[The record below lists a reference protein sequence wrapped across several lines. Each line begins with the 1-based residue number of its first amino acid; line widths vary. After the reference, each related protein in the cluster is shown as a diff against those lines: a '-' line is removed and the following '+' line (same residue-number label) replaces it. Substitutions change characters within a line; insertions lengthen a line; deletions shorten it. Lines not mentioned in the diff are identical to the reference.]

1 MISPLFTSLERLRA
15 GSNVATVA
23 AGASTSFDAD
33 LLSCGMAA
41 SAMMQG
47 YMSRGIR
54 IESRTESK
62 WATPSG
68 ITFLKSFPVVS
79 IASVQVADGVGG
91 WRTLTTS
98 EFWLCDDNE
107 VHLNISLKLRTP
119 LQFIYMGG
127 LGAGRNRFA
136 VSTSSITGA
145 VALGSV
151 TAPGGVAG
159 KIVSWGEKSLV
170 AIIETTSGVVES
182 GAVVTGS
189 GFSFVVVDSAQ
200 EVDLSGA
207 RDLQKAC
214 EQQAIYM
221 YQRRNSLG
229 RSATTMGG
237 ATTFEK
243 DYDLLPGVQRI
254 LDLYDPQLVV

>member
-1 MISPLFTSLERLRA
+1 MISSLFTSLERLRA

-54 IESRTESK
+54 IESRTE
-62 WATPSG
+62 TYRVPPSG
-68 ITFLKSFPVVS
+68 IIFLRASPVVS
-79 IASVQVADGVGG
+79 VASVTIPDGSSSS
-91 WRTLTTS
+91 RSLP
-98 EFWLCDDNE
+98 FWVCDTNE
-107 VHLNISLKLRTP
+107 VHITSPVDRLTP
-119 LQFIYMGG
+119 VEITYMGG

-136 VSTSSITGA
+136 VSASSITGT
-145 VALGSV
+145 VAPGSV
-151 TAPGGVAG
+151 TAPGGASG

-170 AIIETTSGVVES
+170 AIIETTAGVIES
-182 GAVVTGS
+182 GTVVTGS
-189 GFSFVVVDSAQ
+189 GFSFMVVDSAQ

-214 EQQAIYM
+214 EQQSIYM

-237 ATTFEK
+237 TTTFES
-243 DYDLLPGVQRI
+243 DYDLLPGVERI
-254 LDLYDPQLVV
+254 LGIYSPPMAF